1 MTVSTG
7 RVHADAPI
15 GIFDSGVGGLSV
27 WRAIRQALPGED
39 LLYLADSGHA
49 PYGDRPAQWI
59 QERTALLTRFLL
71 DQGCKAIVIACNTAT
86 MVAAAFLR
94 ARFPIPIIAIEPAI
108 KPAALI
114 SHSRSIALMATSRT
128 VDSKGLD
135 DLVRR
140 HAADIEL
147 IRLPCPGLADR
158 VEALQLGGP
167 ELEQALRTLLAPA
180 LQSQADTLVLGCTH
194 YPFLRPTIE
203 TICAGRFQI
212 IEPSFAV
219 AAQVRRRLNDAHCLS
234 ARQQGGKN
242 EFISSAESARAS
254 EIIRALSG
262 LPQIHLRSLPELAQT
277 SLPAHGINTAAA
289 RLAIHTSST
298 GTSWKIC

>member
-71 DQGCKAIVIACNTAT
+71 DQGCKAVVIACNTAT

-114 SHSRSIALMATSRT
+114 SRSRSIALMATSRT
-128 VDSKGLD
+128 VDSEGLN

-140 HAADIEL
+140 HAAGIEL

-167 ELEQALRTLLAPA
+167 ELEQTLRTLLAPA

-194 YPFLRPTIE
+194 YPFLRPAIE
-203 TICAGRFQI
+203 TVCAGRFQI

-234 ARQQGGKN
+234 ARTQGGEN
-242 EFISSAESARAS
+242 EFISSAQSARAS
-254 EIIRALSG
+254 EIIRSLSG
-262 LPQIHLRSLPELAQT
+262 LPQIHLHLLPELAQRECR
-277 SLPAHGINTAAA
+277 SQESPSP
-289 RLAIHTSST
+289 HT
-298 GTSWKIC
+298 